1 MIYNPLF
8 LVYNEEWVIFMQK
21 NKIRNVAIIAHVD
34 HGKTTIVDGLLK
46 SSGIFRE
53 NQEVKDRVMDSGDL
67 ERERGITILSKNTAV
82 DYNGYKINI
91 IDTPGH
97 ADFGGEVERV
107 LAMAD
112 GAVLVMDAYEGPMP
126 QTKFVLSKAF
136 EHKIPLVV
144 CINKIDRPDARIKDV
159 TEELFGLFIDMNADE
174 SYLDSPIVY
183 ASAKEGYALKD
194 LGDEKKDMRPLLDTI
209 IDWVPEPEGD
219 IDKPFKL
226 LISTT
231 DYNDYVGKIA
241 IGKIRSGQARKGDRL
256 SLVNITKPG
265 LKRDIHLTD
274 IFEFQGL
281 ERVEVDQS
289 SVGNIVA
296 LAGVE
301 DITIGDTLTSPDD
314 PSPLDFDKISEPTLS
329 IAISVNDGPFA
340 GKEGDFV
347 TSRQIRDRLYKEAQ
361 TDVSLRVED
370 TDKTDSFKVSGRGE
384 LHLSVLIE
392 KMRREG
398 YEFLV
403 SKPEVIFK
411 EEEGEKFEPIE
422 LVTIDLD
429 EEFMGTVMEK
439 LGRRKGIVQNILN
452 NNHGSTRLEILIPTR
467 GLIGYNTEFM
477 TDTKGTGV
485 MNTEL
490 NSYEHYKGDIPTRT
504 MGSIIAFET
513 GTATAYGLNT
523 AEKRGK
529 LFISPGE
536 EVYEGMIIGS
546 TADGNDVEVNIT
558 KGKKQTNIR
567 AGASDDAIKLSPV
580 KNMTIEQYME
590 FIEKDEQIEVTPKS
604 LRLRKTILDTGRRHK
619 AR

>member
-8 LVYNEEWVIFMQK
+8 LVYNEEWVIFMK
-21 NKIRNVAIIAHVD
+21 KDKIRNVAIIAHVD

-159 TEELFGLFIDMNADE
+159 TEDLFGLFIDMNADE
-174 SYLDSPIVY
+174 AYLDSPIVY
-183 ASAKEGYALKD
+183 ASAKQGYALKD
-194 LGDEKKDMRPLLDTI
+194 LDDDKKDMRPLLDAI
-209 IDWVPEPEGD
+209 IEWVPEPEGE
-219 IDKPFKL
+219 INEPFKL

-241 IGKIRSGQARKGDRL
+241 IGKIRSGQVKKGDRL
-256 SLVNITKPG
+256 SLVNMTKPG
-265 LKRDIHLTD
+265 FKKDIRLTD

-281 ERVEVDQS
+281 ERIEVEQS

-301 DITIGDTLTSPDD
+301 DITIGDTLTCPDD

-411 EEEGEKFEPIE
+411 EEDGKKMEPIE

-439 LGRRKGIVQNILN
+439 LGKRKGIVQNILN

-490 NSYEHYKGDIPTRT
+490 HSYEPYKGDIPTRT

-529 LFISPGE
+529 LFIEPGE
-536 EVYEGMIIGS
+536 EVYEGMVVGS
-546 TADGNDVEVNIT
+546 TADGNDVEVNIIR
-558 KGKKQTNIR
+558 GKKQTNIR

-604 LRLRKTILDTGRRHK
+604 LRLRKTILNTGTRHK